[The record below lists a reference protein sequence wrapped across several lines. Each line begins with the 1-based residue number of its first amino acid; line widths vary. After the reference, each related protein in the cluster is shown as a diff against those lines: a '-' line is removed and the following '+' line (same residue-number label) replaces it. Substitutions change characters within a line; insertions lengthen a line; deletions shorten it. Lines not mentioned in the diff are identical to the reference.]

1 MEFGTP
7 ATRSSRRR
15 NRGRSED
22 LVPSTPSNKGT
33 IHTGGTTPVSNRT
46 PVSHKL
52 TMCGDVASPST
63 IDTGQYSARLDHIL
77 TSTPGSLIVSP
88 ISINTAKSHNNS
100 CTTNNISHWP
110 YNDTVTITKIQLQS
124 QKMTK
129 ITSPAPITG
138 RINKVF
144 ESLPFAM
151 NFNLEEKIG
160 EGTFSTVYLASRKKS
175 DIKIAL
181 KHLVPTSKPSK
192 ILMEANFMRDV
203 SGHPNIIDL
212 LGMWRVDGDIVFVM
226 PFLKHARFPDLIF
239 DMDLM
244 EIKNYIGNL
253 ISALH
258 HIHKL
263 GIIHRDIKPNNFLY
277 DRDKKKYALVDF
289 GLAQY
294 QSDIKTGEHSRG
306 RKRKPS
312 SELRPDISGSRLKVE
327 DDRTV
332 LDNIQN
338 KLSGS
343 PTVRILRD
351 SKVVRRSPR
360 KQGALLDDLKSPDK
374 QEKNTTLSPAIDS
387 RKRIGLPLIQNSGY
401 FTPTTPL
408 NSSITQISSQSQKT
422 PNNSSVRISP
432 RKRVSTELVVSPPI
446 LRQSPRKHP
455 TSSLTRPTGFSQLR
469 ITGSSIVGSNPLTR
483 TPSFTMLEPTS
494 YNASQTSQATDQTFG
509 RTPILRASMTSACSS
524 LQILPVTKQNSDQK
538 KTISCECIGR
548 ARICDKCTSQ
558 PAMHAPRAG
567 TPGFRPPEVLLKL
580 TNQTTA
586 IDMWAVG
593 VVMIS
598 ILSRSYPFFRA
609 PDDMTALA
617 ELTVIF
623 GSGEI
628 KMLAKKYGRSVC
640 VARESDQQDLDHLC
654 KVLAC
659 RERRQ
664 KEGESTSK
672 EEGDIKH
679 CVTHEG
685 IQILK
690 NLLTLDQT
698 NRISAEQAL
707 LHPFFKDADVH
718 VQ

>member
-15 NRGRSED
+15 NKGRSDD
-22 LVPSTPSNKGT
+22 LVPSTPSNRGT
-33 IHTGGTTPVSNRT
+33 MHTGGTTPVSNRT
-46 PVSHKL
+46 PISHKP
-52 TMCGDVASPST
+52 TMCGDIASPAT
-63 IDTGQYSARLDHIL
+63 NNGQYSARLDHIL
-77 TSTPGSLIVSP
+77 SSTPGSLIVSP
-88 ISINTAKSHNNS
+88 ISANNAKSH
-100 CTTNNISHWP
+100 TNNFSPWP
-110 YNDTVTITKIQLQS
+110 YDDTVTITKINS
-124 QKMTK
+124 PKIAK
-129 ITSPAPITG
+129 ITPPAPVIG
-138 RINKVF
+138 RITKVF

-192 ILMEANFMRDV
+192 ILMEANFMKAV
-203 SGHPNIIDL
+203 SGHSNIIDL
-212 LGMWRVDGDIVFVM
+212 LGMWRIDGDIVLVM

-253 ISALH
+253 ISALS

-294 QSDIKTGEHSRG
+294 QTDIRTGESSRG

-312 SELRPDISGSRLKVE
+312 GELRPDIDASRQKVD

-351 SKVVRRSPR
+351 SRVVRRSPR
-360 KQGALLDDLKSPDK
+360 KQGGLLDDIKSPDK
-374 QEKNTTLSPAIDS
+374 QDKNTTLSPAIDS
-387 RKRIGLPLIQNSGY
+387 RKPIGLSLVQNSGY
-401 FTPTTPL
+401 FTPTTSL
-408 NSSITQISSQSQKT
+408 NSSITQISSHSQKT
-422 PNNSSVRISP
+422 PNTSNLRISP

-455 TSSLTRPTGFSQLR
+455 NSSLPRPTGFSQLR
-469 ITGSSIVGSNPLTR
+469 ITGSSIVGSKSLSR

-494 YNASQTSQATDQTFG
+494 YTASQTSQATDQTFG

-524 LQILPVTKQNSDQK
+524 LQMLPVAKPNTHQN

-548 ARICDKCTSQ
+548 ARICEKCTAQ

-623 GSGEI
+623 GSGEM
-628 KMLAKKYGRSVC
+628 KMLAKKYGRSLC
-640 VARESDQQDLDHLC
+640 VARESDPQDLDHLC

-664 KEGESTSK
+664 KEGETPSK
-672 EEGDIKH
+672 EQGDIKH
-679 CVTHEG
+679 FVTHEG
-685 IQILK
+685 IQILQD
-690 NLLTLDQT
+690 LLTIDQT
-698 NRISAEQAL
+698 YRISAEQAL
-707 LHPFFKDADVH
+707 YHPFFKDADVH